1 MSPVTKLVCIGSYT
15 KKKYLNLMQAKFQ
28 KLTRKLI
35 SQQVRFTLFVNER
48 KEKKKNSNGLKTGE
62 VYTSVLYSIQ
72 ITETVLKIA

>member
-48 KEKKKNSNGLKTGE
+48 KEKKNSNGLKTGE

>member
-1 MSPVTKLVCIGSYT
+1 
-15 KKKYLNLMQAKFQ
+15 MQAKFQ